1 MQRRQRREGV
11 GASGWRRRGGG
22 PAARRARV
30 SVPPAIG
37 SSVPP
42 RNSRP
47 PRSRSLRPA
56 PSALRL
62 QSRRAPAAAAA
73 AAARPP
79 ATLPL
84 PLNSCAKYAVLRLR
98 GEAARPLTTAAGA
111 AGPPRTPSPLCA
123 AVSTRPA
130 VCVWHTLP
138 PSHQCD
144 PQCSST
150 QRSEAHALTLSPS
163 NQRCVRRERAW
174 GTEIPQILSWDAGGR
189 LPPRR

>member
-1 MQRRQRREGV
+1 MQSRQRREGV

-73 AAARPP
+73 ARPP

-84 PLNSCAKYAVLRLR
+84 PLNSCAKYAVLHLR

-111 AGPPRTPSPLCA
+111 AGPPRTPSALSPRDRQA
-123 AVSTRPA
+123 ACSTRCRPA
-130 VCVWHTLP
+130 T
-138 PSHQCD
+138 SD

-163 NQRCVRRERAW
+163 NQRCVRQERAW
-174 GTEIPQILSWDAGGR
+174 GTEIPQILSSDAGGR